1 MDRAQPTA
9 AASRATAAVERTTVL
24 IVDDSPFMLKAI
36 SDVLGTDDSLTVV
49 GNAIRIGDAVTTAR
63 ELRPDV
69 AVIDVN
75 MPGGGGWALARRLR
89 QSVPG
94 IRLVAY
100 SAVDDPQVPR
110 TLAAAGVAAYVI
122 KGSDIELLLAAIHG
136 EDLLPPSEQP
146 VTLVGRRKHRQIS
159 PVTNPAA

>member
-9 AASRATAAVERTTVL
+9 AASRATATVERTSVL
-24 IVDDSPFMLKAI
+24 IVDDSPLMLNAI
-36 SDVLGTDDSLTVV
+36 AGVLGTDESLKVV
-49 GNAIRIGDAVTTAR
+49 GTAIRIGDAVTTAR
-63 ELRPDV
+63 QLRPDV

-100 SAVDDPQVPR
+100 SAIDDPRIPR

-122 KGSDIELLLAAIHG
+122 KGSDVELLLAAIHG
-136 EDLLPPSEQP
+136 EDLMPPSEQP
-146 VTLVGRRKHRQIS
+146 VALVGRSKLRSID
-159 PVTNPAA
+159 PVTNPAV